1 MSENAEPIGGIGMPS
16 GIGMTEGAMPYRQS
30 VVGGQSFVLPDDKT
44 AQRDPSSQEAASPAR
59 VGDSVQLSPE
69 ARQQLQELKARDA
82 EVRAHERAHMAAAG
96 EHAVGGPQYSYQ
108 TGPDGRQYAI
118 GGQVNIDTSAVPGD
132 PEASEEKARQVR
144 RAALAPG
151 QPSAQD
157 MQVAAEASQL
167 EAQSR
172 MESRQDDGGQDGG
185 QGGDG
190 TAVMAPDAMREQAA
204 EPAVSGLAAGANV
217 AVIAGAPVATP
228 GEAAAGQAQGPDA
241 GDAGPARRRQVMQA
255 YETASLGSPARG
267 ERPHAAAPSGEGWS
281 LRATVDGIIAA
292 YGGSGASTARRQTE
306 AFSDSAWSGISM
318 SRALR
323 AYAADGPGGA
333 FAAAPEAG
341 EPLVAY
347 VV

>member
-16 GIGMTEGAMPYRQS
+16 GIGMTQGAMPFRQS
-30 VVGGQSFVLPDDKT
+30 AVSGQSFVLPDAKADG
-44 AQRDPSSQEAASPAR
+44 RDPSAQEATSSAQP
-59 VGDSVQLSPE
+59 GDSVQLSPE

-96 EHAVGGPQYSYQ
+96 EHAVGGPQYDYQ

-157 MQVAAEASQL
+157 MQVAAEASRL
-167 EAQSR
+167 ENESR
-172 MESRQDDGGQDGG
+172 MESRQDDGGQ
-185 QGGDG
+185 GGDG
-190 TAVMAPDAMREQAA
+190 AAAVSPDAMREQAA
-204 EPAVSGLAAGANV
+204 DPAVSGLAAGANV
-217 AVIAGAPVATP
+217 TALAGAQ
-228 GEAAAGQAQGPDA
+228 AAAPGADAAGRIEAPDA
-241 GDAGPARRRQVMQA
+241 GDVSMSRRRQVMHA
-255 YETASLGSPARG
+255 YESVSLGSPAQG

-281 LRATVDGIIAA
+281 LRATVDGVMAA
-292 YGGSGASTARRQTE
+292 YGGSGTLAARRQSE
-306 AFSDSAWSGISM
+306 AFSDSAWTGISM
-318 SRALR
+318 PRALR
-323 AYAADGPGGA
+323 AYAAEGAEGA
-333 FAAAPEAG
+333 FAAASEAG
-341 EPLVAY
+341 EPLVAC